1 MGGGAYKDKWN
12 GSLNIFD
19 KKAQQCIIHSIEHFI
34 YRKPQTWSDL
44 NCLRGERNSAAA
56 FP

>member
-1 MGGGAYKDKWN
+1 MGGGAYTDKWN